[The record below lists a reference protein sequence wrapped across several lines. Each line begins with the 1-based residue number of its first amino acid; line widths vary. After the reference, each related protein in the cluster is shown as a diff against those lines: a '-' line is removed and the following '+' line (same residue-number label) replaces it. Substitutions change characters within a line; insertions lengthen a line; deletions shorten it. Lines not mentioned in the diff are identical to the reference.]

1 MRRRP
6 ESTWISGLRR
16 IFHRRCNGDGLHP
29 QRAALLRT
37 LAEIAASC
45 GAAEL
50 FLGMRKG
57 EYGFLS
63 AHRLRT

>member
-1 MRRRP
+1 MDFRP
-6 ESTWISGLRR
+6 SSHILSPLQRSALT
-16 IFHRRCNGDGLHP
+16 DGLHP
-29 QRAALLRT
+29 QRAVLLRT
-37 LAEIAASC
+37 LVKIAASC